1 MLVVTKE
8 MAELVR
14 SDWVRL
20 GRRRKSL
27 GLIADLHGTS
37 KETIE
42 LILKKEL
49 EGLPEPKQRGR
60 KSSVDY
66 ETLDGL
72 ILDGELSCREMA
84 KKVGV
89 CLETVRKR
97 ASLLRKGAA
106 DDEAGYRMAD
116 GRRFY
121 TDEQRVEAVQRYYA
135 GEPQTKIAKSM
146 GLSSTTVCLWCKRYK
161 EGDLK

>member
-8 MAELVR
+8 MADLVR
-14 SDWVRL
+14 EDWARL

-49 EGLPEPKQRGR
+49 ESLPEPKQSGR

-66 ETLDGL
+66 ETLDRL
-72 ILDGELSCREMA
+72 ILDGELSSREMA
-84 KKVGV
+84 AKVGV
-89 CLETVRKR
+89 CVDTVKKR
-97 ASLLRKGAA
+97 ASLLRKGAT
-106 DDEAGYRMAD
+106 DDEAGYRMAN

-121 TDEQRVEAVQRYYA
+121 TDEQRVEAVRRYYA
-135 GEPQTKIAKSM
+135 GEPQTRIAKSM
-146 GLSSTTVCLWCKRYK
+146 GLSSTTVCTWVRRYM

>member
-1 MLVVTKE
+1 MLVTKE
-8 MAELVR
+8 MADLVR
-14 SDWVRL
+14 EDWVRL

-97 ASLLRKGAA
+97 TSLLRKGAA
-106 DDEAGYRMAD
+106 DDEAGYHMAN
-116 GRRFY
+116 GRRYY
-121 TDEQRVEAVQRYYA
+121 TDEDR
-135 GEPQTKIAKSM
+135 KS
-146 GLSSTTVCLWCKRYK
+146 VV
-161 EGDLK
+161 

>member
-37 KETIE
+37 RETIE
-42 LILKKEL
+42 MILKKEL
-49 EGLPEPKQRGR
+49 EGLPEPKQSGR

-66 ETLDGL
+66 ETLDRL
-72 ILDGELSCREMA
+72 ILDGELSSREMA

-97 ASLLRKGAA
+97 ASFLRKGAA
-106 DDEAGYRMAD
+106 DDEAGCHMAN

-135 GEPQTKIAKSM
+135 GEPQTRIAKSM
-146 GLSSTTVCLWCKRYK
+146 GLSSTTVCLWVRRYK

>member
-1 MLVVTKE
+1 MLVTKE
-8 MAELVR
+8 MADLVR
-14 SDWVRL
+14 EDWVRL

-42 LILKKEL
+42 MILKKEL
-49 EGLPEPKQRGR
+49 EGLPEPKQSGR
-60 KSSVDY
+60 KSPVDY
-66 ETLDGL
+66 ETLDRL
-72 ILDGELSCREMA
+72 ILDGELSSREIA

-89 CLETVRKR
+89 CVDTVKKR

-106 DDEAGYRMAD
+106 DDEAGYRMAN

-135 GEPQTKIAKSM
+135 GEPQTRIAKSM
-146 GLSSTTVCLWCKRYK
+146 GISSTTVCKWARRYM